1 MRAGLICKTVAC
13 GNRNCMAAM
22 GFMGY
27 RCEYEPGY
35 KQMHVGD
42 EANFLPCVIPN
53 CKVSY
58 IVLSLCCSD

>member
-1 MRAGLICKTVAC
+1 
-13 GNRNCMAAM
+13 M

-53 CKVSY
+53 CKNKCHLKYAAFDAFMQLRHLANYLIRNTVF
-58 IVLSLCCSD
+58 